1 VIRLVN
7 ASEIYGNG
15 GDFLSVDIAREN
27 KLLNKWLRIKEADV
41 RDMKETD
48 FKTKEEK
55 QVQKIVIGFDEC
67 NYELPLNKTNA
78 RRLISDINSESDEWI
93 GKPIKLKVQMWGNG
107 KEGLVIKS
115 KQELVDDGEEIPSPS
130 SLDKPDK
137 ILNPPSL
144 KKLANKYSDIEIACG
159 RVSNDGFDVDNGG
172 VYSEL
177 SKMQRDG
184 DISKA
189 ELSNYKTLLNV

>member
-1 VIRLVN
+1 MVDVN
-7 ASEIYGNG
+7 DIYGPTG
-15 GDFLSVDIAREN
+15 GDFLNVENAREN
-27 KLLNKWLRIKEADV
+27 KLLNKWLTIKVAESQTRPEKDFNTGEESEV
-41 RDMKETD
+41 TKMELSFKETSY
-48 FKTKEEK
+48 
-55 QVQKIVIGFDEC
+55 Q
-67 NYELPLNKTNA
+67 LRMNKTNA
-78 RRLISDINSESDEWI
+78 RRLIADISSESDEWI
-93 GKPIKLKVQMWGNG
+93 DRPIKLKVQMWSNN

-115 KQELVDDGEEIPSPS
+115 KQELADDGEKIPSPS
-130 SLDKPDK
+130 SLEQSGK

-172 VYSEL
+172 VYGEL

-189 ELSNYKTLLNV
+189 ELANYKTLLNV